1 MGKKVAFCEAGYDSF
16 YGAQQSLYT
25 FLVNVDREKIEPVFV
40 SPGEGEF
47 TKRISEIGIDVEVIR
62 QPEVFNKR
70 GNVLKEK
77 GLSSKIKALTGYFKH
92 VKRYMNYYKKE
103 NIETVYCND
112 IRSILTSGLAARLR
126 GIPVVWYVRVDKRLG
141 IFNWFASNIAT
152 RIVTISNNVQNIFPK
167 KLIINANKK
176 FKTIYTGINLEQVD
190 AVSIT
195 SCLREELNVN
205 KDTQLVAL
213 IGSIQ
218 PRKGQKDFIE
228 AIYEIKKNHLYDA
241 EDVKFLIVGD
251 IVDES
256 QRNYL
261 EELKEMVKKNQMEEM
276 VIFMGRRN
284 DVLSIMKQVN
294 LVVLPSYSEG
304 LPRVVLES
312 FACLC
317 PVVATDV
324 AGTGEIVDDKQNGL
338 LIKPGNIEMLFKS
351 ILFMLE
357 DKARTKEMGK
367 NGRKK
372 IEDCFKLESYISNL
386 EELLLSV

>member
-1 MGKKVAFCEAGYDSF
+1 M
-16 YGAQQSLYT
+16 
-25 FLVNVDREKIEPVFV
+25 
-40 SPGEGEF
+40 
-47 TKRISEIGIDVEVIR
+47 
-62 QPEVFNKR
+62 
-70 GNVLKEK
+70 
-77 GLSSKIKALTGYFKH
+77 
-92 VKRYMNYYKKE
+92 
-103 NIETVYCND
+103 
-112 IRSILTSGLAARLR
+112 
-126 GIPVVWYVRVDKRLG
+126 
-141 IFNWFASNIAT
+141 
-152 RIVTISNNVQNIFPK
+152 
-167 KLIINANKK
+167 
-176 FKTIYTGINLEQVD
+176 D

-338 LIKPGNIEMLFKS
+338 LIKPGGI
-351 ILFMLE
+351 
-357 DKARTKEMGK
+357 
-367 NGRKK
+367 
-372 IEDCFKLESYISNL
+372 
-386 EELLLSV
+386 